1 MRMSSTKVLAAV
13 VLAVIV
19 VLVIVQFGPS
29 VLGGGAPVVSDS
41 GHSGSSAL
49 PGR

>member
-1 MRMSSTKVLAAV
+1 MRMSLTKVLAAV

-19 VLVIVQFGPS
+19 LLVVVQFGPS
-29 VLGGGAPVVSDS
+29 VLS
-41 GHSGSSAL
+41 GAL